1 MQINDKP
8 LYLSRRAEIAIDRL
22 DKNDREKLLNNI
34 KKVLELGLKSP
45 NAAKLK
51 GIENTY
57 LIRSGRDLRIIFEV
71 DCESVYVLDVV
82 RHDKLEQLSR
92 LLRNQSL
99 FGVNFV

>member
-8 LYLSRRAEIAIDRL
+8 LYLSRRAEIATDRL
-22 DKNDREKLLNNI
+22 DKDDREKVLKNI
-34 KKVLELGLKSP
+34 KKVLELGLKPP

-71 DCESVYVLDVV
+71 EPESVYVLDVV
-82 RHDKLEQLSR
+82 RHEKLEQLSR
-92 LLRNQSL
+92 LARNQRRDS
-99 FGVNFV
+99 